1 MALALP
7 NGREHAEVMEGTF
20 PSIKPLPMTVP
31 RARSKKNNTLSAER
45 PKRNNPLAT
54 DKVAQLRDGTR
65 AMMKL
70 MLARERATT
79 EAIKDQGSS
88 RKYRPKIGKVYEA
101 TAPF

>member
-1 MALALP
+1 
-7 NGREHAEVMEGTF
+7 
-20 PSIKPLPMTVP
+20 MTVP

-65 AMMKL
+65 AMLKL

-88 RKYRPKIGKVYEA
+88 RKYRPKIGKGSRLPLEQNIIKWMNFRVI
-101 TAPF
+101 PVGGHS